1 MGKSI
6 RYSDEFKQEAVNQV
20 AVHGYSVN
28 DVAERLGISTK
39 TLYGWLKKFQS
50 QQKRVKK
57 NKTYELKMP
66 GWNVSWNVLNK
77 KGTC

>member
-1 MGKSI
+1 MGKGI
-6 RYSDEFKQEAVNQV
+6 RYSDEFKQEVVNQV

-66 GWNVSWNVLNK
+66 GWNVLNK